1 MSGQAM
7 TVTHL
12 WCHWACKSALGLALL
27 CGPDVH
33 AERPVRSL
41 LEYRTGNL
49 IRQQWDNSCAAA
61 SLATVLTF
69 ELRRPVTERQVAAGL
84 LRQTDELKVRTR
96 GGFSLLD
103 MKRYLNDI
111 GLDGDGYAEMTLD
124 DLGEMAPM
132 IVPLHLYGYDHFVI
146 VRGVSGNQ
154 VDIGDPAF
162 GNYRMPNA
170 LFLRRWSK
178 SGFRVEPDTSQKN
191 Q

>member
-1 MSGQAM
+1 MTGERRCRHWMGGAM
-7 TVTHL
+7 
-12 WCHWACKSALGLALL
+12 LGLVLL
-27 CGPDVH
+27 CGPDVR

-41 LEYRTGNL
+41 LEYRTENL

-61 SLATVLTF
+61 SLATLLTF
-69 ELRRPVTERQVAAGL
+69 EFGRTVTERQVATGL

-111 GLDGDGYAEMTLD
+111 GLDGDGYADMSLA
-124 DLGEMAPM
+124 DLGAMAPM

-146 VRGVSGNQ
+146 VRGITEKQ

-162 GNYRMPNA
+162 GNYRMSHV

-178 SGFRVEPDTSQKN
+178 SGFRVEPDTSLKN